1 MSDSP
6 GPNGLLHAR
15 LPCPSPT
22 PRSCSN
28 SHTHIHWVGDAIQP
42 SHPLSSPS
50 PPVLNLPQHQC
61 LFQWIRWPKYWSFSF
76 SITASSEYLGMIP
89 FRIDW
94 IDLLAV
100 QETLRSLVQHYS
112 LNISVLWSSAFFM
125 VQLSHPYMTTGKTVA
140 STIQTIA
147 GKVMSLLFNMVSS
160 LVIAFLLRSKRLLI
174 SWLQWFWSQRKY
186 SFSLFPLFPHLFAM
200 KWWDRMPWSLFL
212 NVKF

>member
-1 MSDSP
+1 MLINHDTTILNESVQFSRLVVSDSP

-50 PPVLNLPQHQC
+50 PPALNLPQHQC

-76 SITASSEYLGMIP
+76 SITASNKYLGMIP

-125 VQLSHPYMTTGKTVA
+125 VQLSHPYMTTGKNHTFDYTDLCQQ
-140 STIQTIA
+140 SD
-147 GKVMSLLFNMVSS
+147 VS
-160 LVIAFLLRSKRLLI
+160 ALI
-174 SWLQWFWSQRKY
+174 CCLGLS
-186 SFSLFPLFPHLFAM
+186 
-200 KWWDRMPWSLFL
+200 
-212 NVKF
+212 